1 MKRKIISISAILI
14 LLIITIYNSI
24 SLATTENEEKT
35 FFEVDNT
42 DISLGDDLLIN
53 INTDKI
59 DYENFKVVVTSNIQM
74 DAVTMTEDSIDGAE
88 VNVESNDEITLI
100 GNKTT
105 MNVNQITLK
114 YSIPDNVTV
123 GAKLIF
129 TAKLTNIDDETI
141 AETSK
146 EITVNVVE
154 KQNSE
159 DQNTT
164 GGQTNEVGNNSSI
177 DKNTQNNNQNIT
189 QNGTQTVNMQSSAM
203 GTSTKSASSQIEGS
217 TMGVSGTSTSTQE
230 TVVYN
235 GSSNNYLSTLEVSG
249 YNLNTN
255 FSKTNSTYFITAKD
269 TTNLNI
275 TANAEDS
282 TATVK
287 VYGDGELTEG
297 TNKVLISVTAENGNV
312 RTYRIYVTIES

>member
-59 DYENFKVVVTSNIQM
+59 DYENFKVVVTSNIKM
-74 DAVTMTEDSIDGAE
+74 DEVTMTKDSIDGAE
-88 VNVESNDEITLI
+88 VNVESNEEITLI
-100 GNKTT
+100 GNKST

-114 YSIPDNVTV
+114 YNITDNVTV

-129 TAKLTNIDDETI
+129 TAKLTNLDDETI
-141 AETSK
+141 AELSK

-177 DKNTQNNNQNIT
+177 DKNIQNTNQNST
-189 QNGTQTVNMQSSAM
+189 LNGAQTVNMQSSANI
-203 GTSTKSASSQIEGS
+203 TSTKSINSQISGS
-217 TMGVSGTSTSTQE
+217 TMGVSGASTSTQE

-235 GSSNNYLSTLEVSG
+235 GSSNNYLSKLEVSG

-269 TTNLNI
+269 TTSLNI
-275 TANAEDS
+275 TATAEDS

-287 VYGDGELTEG
+287 VYGDEELTEG

>member
-1 MKRKIISISAILI
+1 
-14 LLIITIYNSI
+14 
-24 SLATTENEEKT
+24 
-35 FFEVDNT
+35 
-42 DISLGDDLLIN
+42 
-53 INTDKI
+53 
-59 DYENFKVVVTSNIQM
+59 
-74 DAVTMTEDSIDGAE
+74 
-88 VNVESNDEITLI
+88 
-100 GNKTT
+100 
-105 MNVNQITLK
+105 
-114 YSIPDNVTV
+114 
-123 GAKLIF
+123 
-129 TAKLTNIDDETI
+129 
-141 AETSK
+141 
-146 EITVNVVE
+146 
-154 KQNSE
+154 
-159 DQNTT
+159 
-164 GGQTNEVGNNSSI
+164 
-177 DKNTQNNNQNIT
+177 
-189 QNGTQTVNMQSSAM
+189 MQSSAM

>member
-1 MKRKIISISAILI
+1 MKRKIISILAILI

-42 DISLGDDLLIN
+42 DISLGNDLLIN
-53 INTDKI
+53 INIDKI
-59 DYENFKVVVTSNIQM
+59 DYQNFKVVVTSNIQM
-74 DAVTMTEDSIDGAE
+74 DEVTMTEDSIDGAE

-100 GNKTT
+100 GNKST

-114 YSIPDNVTV
+114 YNIPDNVTV
-123 GAKLIF
+123 GSKLIF

-141 AETSK
+141 AETSR

-159 DQNTT
+159 DPNTT

-177 DKNTQNNNQNIT
+177 NQNMPNSTQNST
-189 QNGTQTVNMQSSAM
+189 QNGTQTVNMQSSAI
-203 GTSTKSASSQIEGS
+203 GTITKSVSSQIAGS
-217 TMGVSGTSTSTQE
+217 TMGISGASTSTQE

-269 TTNLNI
+269 TTSLNI

>member
-74 DAVTMTEDSIDGAE
+74 DEVTMTEDSIDGAE
-88 VNVESNDEITLI
+88 VNVKSNEEITLI

-105 MNVNQITLK
+105 MNVNQIKLK
-114 YSIPDNVTV
+114 YNIPDNVTV

-141 AETSK
+141 AEISK

-154 KQNSE
+154 KQDTE
-159 DQNTT
+159 E
-164 GGQTNEVGNNSSI
+164 QTNEVGNNSSI
-177 DKNTQNNNQNIT
+177 DKNTQNNNQNST

-203 GTSTKSASSQIEGS
+203 GTSTKSVTSQISES
-217 TMGVSGTSTSTQE
+217 TMGVSEASISTKE

-269 TTNLNI
+269 TTSLNI
-275 TANAEDS
+275 TANAEDI